1 MSRRFHLDGKGNA
14 FAYEL
19 AVGDVVRLRDDS
31 QHVLCMSHPTTG
43 ALCGLLG
50 RWTVNG
56 DSLTDI
62 ADIVAIARRAV

>member
-1 MSRRFHLDGKGNA
+1 MSRKIPFDQPGRKPA
-14 FAYEL
+14 TL

-62 ADIVAIARRAV
+62 ADIVAIARRAS